1 MLYQDVNVN
10 GTVVLLEAAKNFDVR
25 KFVFASSSSVYGNNE
40 KVPFSETDNVD
51 YPISPYAATKKAGEL
66 LCHTYSHLY
75 GIGMTCLRL
84 FTVYGPRQRPD
95 LAIHKFARLIE
106 AGRPIPVFGD
116 GSMMRDFSYIDDII
130 DGVVAAMDACRGY
143 EIYNLGESRPVRLDA
158 LIAAIEAA
166 LGKKAIIQ
174 RMPMQPGDVDRTYA
188 DVQKAML
195 ALIPPQDGPGDG
207 LGVLLSGSEARV
219 AETIDEEGTDYGYHG
234 QDGSYL
240 TELLLKK
247 GYEVYGIIRRSSSFH
262 TGRIDHLY
270 VDPHNQPALKLVYD
284 LTDGNNLSAMIN
296 DEPDE
301 VYNLGAQSHARQLR
315 HAHLYG
321 GRGLLGTLR
330 LLEAVRKMKRPAR
343 FYQASSSEMYGK
355 VREVPQN
362 ETHLSIREVRTGV
375 PRFTDSGRR
384 SITGRRTACLRVTA
398 SCSIMSR
405 RGGRNV
411 CDAKDHAGSDTNQDG
426 LQDKLY
432 LGNLDAKATGASRG
446 LCRGDVADAAAGS
459 A

>member
-1 MLYQDVNVN
+1 VNTARSKVVVTGAAGFIGSHLCERLLGDGWAVVGVDNFDGFYDPQIKWANLAGCVGNARFQLLEADIRDAEAVNSVFAGRDVEIVVHLAARAGVRPSIEEPVLYQDVNVN

-158 LIAAIEAA
+158 LIAAIEAV

-195 ALIPPQDGPGDG
+195 ALGYRPRTDLETG
-207 LGVLLSGSEARV
+207 LKRFVEWFRSGAC
-219 AETIDEEGTDYGYHG
+219 
-234 QDGSYL
+234 
-240 TELLLKK
+240 
-247 GYEVYGIIRRSSSFH
+247 RR
-262 TGRIDHLY
+262 D
-270 VDPHNQPALKLVYD
+270 D
-284 LTDGNNLSAMIN
+284 
-296 DEPDE
+296 
-301 VYNLGAQSHARQLR
+301 
-315 HAHLYG
+315 
-321 GRGLLGTLR
+321 
-330 LLEAVRKMKRPAR
+330 
-343 FYQASSSEMYGK
+343 
-355 VREVPQN
+355 
-362 ETHLSIREVRTGV
+362 
-375 PRFTDSGRR
+375 
-384 SITGRRTACLRVTA
+384 
-398 SCSIMSR
+398 
-405 RGGRNV
+405 
-411 CDAKDHAGSDTNQDG
+411 
-426 LQDKLY
+426 
-432 LGNLDAKATGASRG
+432 
-446 LCRGDVADAAAGS
+446 
-459 A
+459 